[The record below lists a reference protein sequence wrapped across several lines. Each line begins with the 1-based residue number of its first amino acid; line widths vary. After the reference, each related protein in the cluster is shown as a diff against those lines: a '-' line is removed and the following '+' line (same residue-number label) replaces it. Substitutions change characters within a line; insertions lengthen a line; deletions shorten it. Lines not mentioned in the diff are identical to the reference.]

1 MLQLQEAHQRGDIL
15 VLSTCSCT
23 GYYENVSYD
32 ILVSLHIISSLSHCP
47 LSLSAASLQSFDM
60 LDVVMGKPG

>member
-1 MLQLQEAHQRGDIL
+1 MQQLQEAHQRGHIL
-15 VLSTCSCT
+15 VLSTCT

-32 ILVSLHIISSLSHCP
+32 ILVLLHIISSLSHCP
-47 LSLSAASLQSFDM
+47 LSLSASSLQSFDL

>member
-1 MLQLQEAHQRGDIL
+1 MQQLQEAHQRGDIL

-47 LSLSAASLQSFDM
+47 LSASSLQSFDM

>member
-1 MLQLQEAHQRGDIL
+1 MQQLQEAHQRGDIL

-32 ILVSLHIISSLSHCP
+32 ILVSLHNHIISSLS
-47 LSLSAASLQSFDM
+47 LSIVIISIMTA
-60 LDVVMGKPG
+60 VI